1 MPTDPQ
7 TPDGGYALTPEQIS
21 TGAADATTGDA
32 STAHHEE
39 LLRTEALAAR
49 RGNRAIAC
57 FAAVGLVAALAV
69 GFVTWR
75 NSVPADNNADDSPVV
90 DASMDTSLRPSL
102 TEESPE
108 PAPRTTTHQKATPPP
123 VTIGGV
129 APLSED
135 PYLPPN
141 AWNGGDSLDPV
152 VPRPDDTTAQDN
164 GAQDNGAQDTGVE
177 TAPDTTDENPSSPEH
192 PIIPGLPSLPD
203 FPDFRDPN
211 GGGSSTTTEPTED
224 PESGEDTGQAGTGE
238 IGNGIADGSASE
250 DRGDAGDA
258 GSSRSPDS
266 GASADAAST
275 SPQAQQAQ
283 QSEPTDL
290 DGQDN

>member
-1 MPTDPQ
+1 MPSDPQ
-7 TPDGGYALTPEQIS
+7 TPDGGYALTPEHS
-21 TGAADATTGDA
+21 GTGDEDATTRDG

-49 RGNRAIAC
+49 RGNRAIAR

-90 DASMDTSLRPSL
+90 DSSVDTSLRPTR
-102 TEESPE
+102 TEESPD
-108 PAPRTTTHQKATPPP
+108 PAPRTTTHREATPPP

-152 VPRPDDTTAQDN
+152 VPSPEDTTT
-164 GAQDNGAQDTGVE
+164 QDTGGE
-177 TAPDTTDENPSSPEH
+177 TAPDTTDENPSSPEY
-192 PIIPGLPSLPD
+192 PVIPGLPSLPD
-203 FPDFRDPN
+203 FPDFPDHN
-211 GGGSSTTTEPTED
+211 GGGSSTPTEPTED

-238 IGNGIADGSASE
+238 GGNGIADGSASE
-250 DRGDAGDA
+250 NGGGAGDA
-258 GSSRSPDS
+258 GASQSPNS
-266 GASADAAST
+266 GASADGAASA
-275 SPQAQQAQ
+275 SPQAQQDQ
-283 QSEPTDL
+283 PSEPTEL
-290 DGQDN
+290 GGQDN

>member
-1 MPTDPQ
+1 MPSDPQ
-7 TPDGGYALTPEQIS
+7 TPDGGYALTPEQS
-21 TGAADATTGDA
+21 GTGAADATTGDA

-49 RGNRAIAC
+49 RGNRAIAR

-90 DASMDTSLRPSL
+90 DSSVDTSLRPTR

-108 PAPRTTTHQKATPPP
+108 PAPRTTTHREATPPP

-152 VPRPDDTTAQDN
+152 VPSPEDTTT
-164 GAQDNGAQDTGVE
+164 QDTGGE
-177 TAPDTTDENPSSPEH
+177 TAPDTTDENPSSPEY
-192 PIIPGLPSLPD
+192 PVIPGLPSLPD
-203 FPDFRDPN
+203 FPDFPDHN
-211 GGGSSTTTEPTED
+211 GGGSSTPTEPTED

-238 IGNGIADGSASE
+238 GGNGIADGSASE
-250 DRGDAGDA
+250 NGGGAGDA
-258 GSSRSPDS
+258 GASQSPNS
-266 GASADAAST
+266 GASADGAASA
-275 SPQAQQAQ
+275 SPQAQQDQ
-283 QSEPTDL
+283 PSEPTEL
-290 DGQDN
+290 GGQDN

>member
-1 MPTDPQ
+1 MPSDPQ
-7 TPDGGYALTPEQIS
+7 TPDGGYALTPEQS
-21 TGAADATTGDA
+21 GTGAADATTGDA

-49 RGNRAIAC
+49 RGNRAIAR

-90 DASMDTSLRPSL
+90 DSSVDTSLRPTR
-102 TEESPE
+102 TEESPD
-108 PAPRTTTHQKATPPP
+108 PAPRTTTHREATPPP

-152 VPRPDDTTAQDN
+152 VPSPEDTTT
-164 GAQDNGAQDTGVE
+164 QDTGGE
-177 TAPDTTDENPSSPEH
+177 TAPDTTDENPSSPEY
-192 PIIPGLPSLPD
+192 PVIPGLPSLPD
-203 FPDFRDPN
+203 FPDFPDHN
-211 GGGSSTTTEPTED
+211 GGGSSTPTEPTED

-238 IGNGIADGSASE
+238 GGNGIADGSASE
-250 DRGDAGDA
+250 NGGGAGDA
-258 GSSRSPDS
+258 GASQSPNS
-266 GASADAAST
+266 GASADGAASA
-275 SPQAQQAQ
+275 SPQDQP
-283 QSEPTDL
+283 SEPTEL
-290 DGQDN
+290 GGQDN

>member
-7 TPDGGYALTPEQIS
+7 TPDGGYALTPEHS
-21 TGAADATTGDA
+21 GTGDEDATTRDG

-49 RGNRAIAC
+49 RGNRAIAR

-75 NSVPADNNADDSPVV
+75 NAVPADNNADDSPVV
-90 DASMDTSLRPSL
+90 DASADTSLHPTR
-102 TEESPE
+102 TEESRSPE
-108 PAPRTTTHQKATPPP
+108 PRTTTPTEATPPP

-152 VPRPDDTTAQDN
+152 VPSPDHTIPQNTDGEST
-164 GAQDNGAQDTGVE
+164 
-177 TAPDTTDENPSSPEH
+177 PDTTGENPSSENPVL
-192 PIIPGLPSLPD
+192 PDLPSLPD
-203 FPDFRDPN
+203 FPDHN
-211 GGGSSTTTEPTED
+211 GGGSSIPTEPTED
-224 PESGEDTGQAGTGE
+224 PNSGEDTEDAG
-238 IGNGIADGSASE
+238 ASE
-250 DRGDAGDA
+250 DTDDADA
-258 GSSRSPDS
+258 SQSPDS
-266 GASADAAST
+266 GQSAAAEGVDAASA
-275 SPQAQQAQ
+275 SQQSQQSQ
-283 QSEPTDL
+283 QSEHSEPTEPTEL
-290 DGQDN
+290 DGQDH